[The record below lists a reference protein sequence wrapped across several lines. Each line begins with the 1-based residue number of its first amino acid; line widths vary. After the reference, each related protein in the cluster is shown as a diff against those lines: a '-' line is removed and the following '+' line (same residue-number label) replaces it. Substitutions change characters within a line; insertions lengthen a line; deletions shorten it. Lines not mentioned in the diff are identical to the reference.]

1 MSTLPNF
8 LLYFVTVITLL
19 MLSLNIYVKITP
31 CHEIKLIREGN
42 IAASI
47 SFLGTMLGMAFV
59 LCSAVIFSIS
69 FLDMLI
75 WSGIGVLLQ
84 LGIYLII
91 SKIFG
96 NIHHFIAEEKCVA
109 HGVILG
115 GASAV
120 AGLLQ
125 AACMVY

>member
-8 LLYFVTVITLL
+8 LFYFVTVITLL
-19 MLSLNIYVKITP
+19 VVSLTIYIQLTP

-47 SFLGTMLGMAFV
+47 SFLGTMSGMAFV
-59 LCSAVIFSIS
+59 ICSAVVFSVDYI
-69 FLDMLI
+69 DMLI
-75 WSGIGVLLQ
+75 WSGIGLVMQ
-84 LGIYLII
+84 LGIYLLI
-91 SKIFG
+91 SKVFG

-109 HGVILG
+109 HGIILG
-115 GASAV
+115 GASAI